1 MPKKVREFGPLEVKR
16 AVHPGHA
23 ERNHWIAVGGV
34 SGLLLQVAPSGSKS
48 WILRTVVGTKRRAIG
63 LGGYPEVSLAAAR
76 EAARAA
82 KARIADGADPIEE
95 RKATKAALAAA
106 QKRGLLFKEA
116 VDRFCAAKLE
126 GLRNEKHKDQW
137 RATLETYAV
146 PTMGDMLVSEINVHD
161 VLRALEPIW
170 TGKTETASR
179 LRGRIEAVLDWAK
192 VSGHRT
198 GENPA
203 AWKGNLDA
211 LLPKPGQVKRARNHP
226 AIALDQAAAWF
237 AALHQRK
244 GTAARAL
251 EFLVLT
257 AARSG
262 EVRGAV
268 WDEFDLKAGLW
279 TIPAERMKA
288 KREHRVPLTPAA
300 QAIVTAM
307 PKLDGSPFVF
317 AAPRGGE
324 LSDMSLS
331 AVTRRMQEEEVEAGR
346 KGWLEP
352 RSGRPT
358 VPHGL
363 RSTFRDWAAE
373 RTDYPRDMAEIALAH
388 EVGSE
393 VERAYRRG
401 DMVERRR
408 AMMNAWSNFLEG
420 RDAGVVVTFPLE
432 ARA

>member
-16 AVHPGHA
+16 AAHPGHA
-23 ERNHWIAVGGV
+23 DRNHWIAVGGV
-34 SGLLLQVAPSGSKS
+34 SGLLLQITPNGSKS
-48 WILRTVVGTKRRAIG
+48 WILRTIVGTKRRAIG

-82 KARIADGADPIEE
+82 KARVVEGADPIEE
-95 RKATKAALAAA
+95 RKAIKAALAAA
-106 QKRGLLFKEA
+106 QKRGLLFKDA
-116 VDRFCAAKLE
+116 VGRYCAAKLD
-126 GLRNEKHKDQW
+126 GLRNEKHRDQW

-146 PTMGDMLVSEINVHD
+146 PTMGDMLVSDINVHD

-192 VSGHRT
+192 VKGHRT

-211 LLPKPGQVKRARNHP
+211 LLPKPGQVKRSKNQP
-226 AIALDQAAAWF
+226 ALALGDAAAWF
-237 AALHQRK
+237 SALRK
-244 GTAARAL
+244 RNGTAARAL

-268 WDEFDLKAGLW
+268 WEEFDLKAGLW

-300 QAIVTAM
+300 LAIVTAM
-307 PKLDGSPFVF
+307 PKLGGSSFVF

-331 AVTRRMQEEEVEAGR
+331 AVMRRMQEEEIEVGR
-346 KGWLEP
+346 KGWLDP
-352 RSGRPT
+352 RSSRPA
-358 VPHGL
+358 VPHGW

-373 RTDYPRDMAEIALAH
+373 RTDYSRDMAEIALAH
-388 EVGSE
+388 DVGTE

-401 DMVERRR
+401 DMLEKRR
-408 AMMNAWSNFLEG
+408 AMMSSWADFLG
-420 RDAGVVVTFPLE
+420 GKAVGVVVSFPVQ
-432 ARA
+432 AQA